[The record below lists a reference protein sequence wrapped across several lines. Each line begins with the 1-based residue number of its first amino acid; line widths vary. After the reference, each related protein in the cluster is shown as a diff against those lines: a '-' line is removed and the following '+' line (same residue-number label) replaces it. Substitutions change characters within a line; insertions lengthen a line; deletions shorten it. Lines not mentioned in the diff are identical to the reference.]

1 MSAPTLLDRLHHVIL
16 ETYVSRGKA
25 PHPAE
30 LAASLGVPPAEGRR
44 LLHELAAAGLP
55 IWLQPGTD
63 LIASCAPFNE
73 VPTPY
78 RVSVDGRPGW
88 FAQCGFESLAVSWVF
103 PGRTIQIDAS
113 CLHSGEPMR
122 VAVRDGVLERTEPAE
137 MVCYVDLPF
146 REWARSWPDT

>member
-1 MSAPTLLDRLHHVIL
+1 M
-16 ETYVSRGKA
+16 
-25 PHPAE
+25 
-30 LAASLGVPPAEGRR
+30 
-44 LLHELAAAGLP
+44 
-55 IWLQPGTD
+55 
-63 LIASCAPFNE
+63 
-73 VPTPY
+73 
-78 RVSVDGRPGW
+78 
-88 FAQCGFESLAVSWVF
+88 SWVF